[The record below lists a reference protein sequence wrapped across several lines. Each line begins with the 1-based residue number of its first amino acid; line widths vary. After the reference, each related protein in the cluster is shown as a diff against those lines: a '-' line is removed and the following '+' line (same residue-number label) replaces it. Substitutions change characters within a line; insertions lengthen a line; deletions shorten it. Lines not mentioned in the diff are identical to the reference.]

1 MLINSYRTMLGDD
14 MLNSFMSPE
23 FSKAN
28 ILLLTHISSS
38 AQFLETREKILEYAH
53 SIFAEDYEVEVTGF
67 GMVISESSHQLTSGQ
82 IKSLAI
88 TMVLVFGIMFV
99 LFLSSKVGLIAIIPN
114 MFPII
119 VNFGIMGWL
128 GIELS
133 MFTSLIASI
142 AIGLAVDDTI
152 HYLVRYNREFRKD
165 LDDQRALRETLRHI
179 GRPVI
184 YTTLTISIGFSI
196 LTLSSFQPTAIFG
209 ILMAVTMFSA
219 LVGDLILLPSLLLHA
234 ELITLWDL
242 VRLKLGKDPGF
253 GIPLF
258 GGLSRTQ
265 IHYIIMAG
273 TLKKIGAGQVLF
285 YKGDQSESMCAL
297 VSGAMDVVEREN
309 DKVCDTENDVY
320 KQINRL
326 GAGDIV
332 GEMGLLRS
340 VPRSATVVATE
351 PSEFLE
357 INLKMIKRLQWL
369 YPPTANRFFFN
380 LMRIL
385 CDRIERVTN
394 DFTCRSVVDDLT
406 GWCNR
411 KGFNDFLDVEFHR
424 SLRYEENLSICLMD
438 IDFEVADQEMSYDIK
453 DRNLRLMG
461 ETLSRI
467 IRKSDTLGRLEAGTF
482 ALLMP
487 ATPLKKAL
495 PVCNR
500 LADILME
507 KRLDVDGIRI
517 HVALGMTELLP
528 GKDTT
533 VIELM
538 ARAQAELDNKQSAS
552 Q

>member
-1 MLINSYRTMLGDD
+1 
-14 MLNSFMSPE
+14 
-23 FSKAN
+23 
-28 ILLLTHISSS
+28 
-38 AQFLETREKILEYAH
+38 
-53 SIFAEDYEVEVTGF
+53 
-67 GMVISESSHQLTSGQ
+67 
-82 IKSLAI
+82 
-88 TMVLVFGIMFV
+88 LVFGIMFT
-99 LFLSSKVGLIAIIPN
+99 LFLSSKVGAIAIIPN

-119 VNFGIMGWL
+119 INFGIMGWL

-165 LDDQRALRETLRHI
+165 LDVQRALRETLRHI
-179 GRPVI
+179 GRPII

-196 LTLSSFQPTAIFG
+196 LTLSSFKPTAIFG
-209 ILMAVTMFSA
+209 ILMAITMFSA

-234 ELITLWDL
+234 ELVTLWDL

-258 GGLSRTQ
+258 RGLSRTQ

-285 YKGDQSESMCAL
+285 HKGEQSESMCAL
-297 VSGAMDVVEREN
+297 VSGSMDVVEREN
-309 DKVCDTENDVY
+309 EEVLYTENDVY

-332 GEMGLLRS
+332 GEMGLLRQA
-340 VPRSATVVATE
+340 PRSATVVATA

-385 CDRIERVTN
+385 CDRIEKVTN

-411 KGFNDFLDVEFHR
+411 KGFHDFLDVEFHR
-424 SLRYEENLSICLMD
+424 VMRYEEDLALCLMG
-438 IDFEVADQEMSYDIK
+438 IDFEVDDKKMSYDIK
-453 DRNLRLMG
+453 DRNLRLLG
-461 ETLSRI
+461 QTLSKS
-467 IRKSDTLGRLEAGTF
+467 IRKSDTLGRLDAETF

-487 ATPLKKAL
+487 ETSVEKAL

-500 LADILME
+500 LADILTA
-507 KRLDVDGIRI
+507 KRLDVDGISI
-517 HVALGMTELLP
+517 QVALGVAEILP
-528 GKDTT
+528 GKDKSGQDLIT
-533 VIELM
+533 
-538 ARAQAELDNKQSAS
+538 RAQAELDRKKNGPA
-552 Q
+552 